1 MSDLND
7 KSDLEAELQKRL
19 DDYKGPAVL
28 RPDLIYAESLRVS
41 LATGLRALRLE
52 RALRSALIAIDALI
66 DNKPAL
72 AANMCGSTTLGN
84 VRAEIKAVLD
94 ERSE

>member
-1 MSDLND
+1 MNDLND

-28 RPDLIYAESLRVS
+28 RPDLIYA
-41 LATGLRALRLE
+41 ATGLRALRLE